1 MGTRTVTLITALAAT
16 PALGAH
22 ASPAPSTAVPEANS
36 YADLLQP
43 IPNAV
48 ERLRAA
54 DAEEMARPPRLIQAQ
69 YHHHH
74 HHHSHHH
81 HHHHNSW
88 GSYYSDPYYSNP
100 YYSGSYYYGTPN
112 YYGSPYYQ
120 YPNYNSQGYYYPQ
133 GRNYHHHHHHH
144 HHHSSYPR

>member
-22 ASPAPSTAVPEANS
+22 ASPAPSRAVPEANS

-74 HHHSHHH
+74 HHHHSH

-112 YYGSPYYQ
+112 YYGSPYQ
-120 YPNYNSQGYYYPQ
+120 YPNYNSRGYYYPQ
-133 GRNYHHHHHHH
+133 RRNYHRHHHHH